1 MESRYEIDKYA
12 FEKYGVKGKIY
23 MSKSICDFWEK
34 QNIEWS
40 KNMKEYKN
48 N

>member
-23 MSKSICDFWEK
+23 MSKSICDFGK
-34 QNIEWS
+34 S
-40 KNMKEYKN
+40 KILSGVKK
-48 N
+48 